1 LGHILRTYYCQRKI
15 VEVLYLVILME
26 DKPLVSVIIPT
37 KNSSKTLAQCLDSL
51 KDQDYGHIEIIVVDN
66 YSTDNTL
73 EIARRYTNAVYTFS
87 PERSSQINY
96 GVKKSSGKYIYRV
109 DSDFTLEPHIIS
121 EAVDVAESNNYE
133 AVLIHNTSDPTVS
146 FWAKVRKFERDM
158 YVSDGVNV
166 AVRFIRRDIFLSIG
180 GFDPEL
186 IYGEDYDLH
195 NRIIQKYSI
204 GRINSKETHLAEYK
218 SLIEVAK
225 KNYYYG
231 KSASKFLKK
240 NKGRGIKQV
249 SPFRKTYLKHL
260 NEFFRNP
267 IITIGFIIYQVVRYT
282 SGILGLL
289 AHILSSLY
297 R

>member
-1 LGHILRTYYCQRKI
+1 MDGN
-15 VEVLYLVILME
+15 
-26 DKPLVSVIIPT
+26 PLVSVIIPT

-51 KDQDYGHIEIIVVDN
+51 KNQVYENTEIIVVDN

-73 EIARRYTNAVYTFS
+73 EIAKWYTNAVYTFS

-96 GVKKSSGKYIYRV
+96 GVRMSSGKYIYRV
-109 DSDFTLEPHIIS
+109 DSDFILEPQIIS
-121 EAVDVAESNNYE
+121 EAVNAAESNNY
-133 AVLIHNTSDPTVS
+133 AAILIHNTSDPTVS

-158 YVSDGVNV
+158 YESDDLNI
-166 AVRFIRRDIFLSIG
+166 AVRFIRRDIFLALG

-204 GRINSKETHLAEYK
+204 GRINSKEMHLAEYK

-260 NEFFRNP
+260 NEFMRNP
-267 IITIGFIIYQVVRYT
+267 ILTIGFIIYQVVRYA
-282 SGILGLL
+282 SGMLGLL
-289 AHILSSLY
+289 VHILSSLY
-297 R
+297 

>member
-1 LGHILRTYYCQRKI
+1 
-15 VEVLYLVILME
+15 ME
-26 DKPLVSVIIPT
+26 DNPLVSVIIPT

-51 KDQDYGHIEIIVVDN
+51 KDQDYGYIEIIVVDN

-87 PERSSQINY
+87 PERSSQLNY
-96 GVKKSSGKYIYRV
+96 GVEKSSGKYIYRV
-109 DSDFTLEPHIIS
+109 DSDFILEPQIIS

-166 AVRFIRRDIFLSIG
+166 AVRFIRRDIFLSLG

-195 NRIIQKYSI
+195 NRIVQKYSI

-240 NKGRGIKQV
+240 NKGKGFKQV

-260 NEFFRNP
+260 DEFFRNP
-267 IITIGFIIYQVVRYT
+267 IITIGFIIYQVVRYS
-282 SGILGLL
+282 SGMLGLL
-289 AHILSSLY
+289 AHIISSLY